1 MARPRARSLRILA
14 FFALAPVVLAAGASS
29 AACRGILGIEDLPL
43 RVDSGATTPDAD
55 VDGGPDAPTCPA
67 EPKGCDP
74 ACKRD
79 FCDDFDQ
86 DGQAPGTRWTA
97 PAGFTNPVT
106 RGDASVSL
114 GAPFSSPP
122 ASLGVDLGDPNKGS
136 YGMLMHQL
144 DFRKEHPEPA
154 KLRGLFL
161 TASVR
166 VDDLL
171 FTNAAG
177 SPLPDGG
184 AAAVLGLLR
193 PDGIPLKGL
202 AILFTD
208 DTAYLNVS
216 EDVLGGTTQSRLV
229 DLKAPV
235 ELKSVRHNWVK
246 VEIFVGTRDRA
257 VARGYEQC
265 TTAPETMVAAA
276 ALATRKLGSGCV
288 GLPPSLAD
296 AWLEKPVFLTGTLMF
311 GAGHGAIRVD
321 DATAEFDA
329 E

>member
-1 MARPRARSLRILA
+1 MR
-14 FFALAPVVLAAGASS
+14 ALALLAALAGGVGAL

-43 RVDSGATTPDAD
+43 RVDAGGTTPDVD

-74 ACKRD
+74 ACRRD

-86 DGQAPGTRWTA
+86 DGQAPGTRWVA

-106 RGDASVSL
+106 RGDASVTI

-122 ASLGVDLGDPNKGS
+122 ASLGVDLGDPAKSS

-144 DFRKEHPEPA
+144 DFRVAHPEPQ
-154 KLRGLFL
+154 KLRGLNL

-166 VDDLL
+166 VDDLV

-177 SPLPDGG
+177 SPLPDAG

-202 AILFTD
+202 AILFAE

-216 EDVLGGTTQSRLV
+216 EDVLGGTTQSRTV
-229 DLKAPV
+229 DLRTPV
-235 ELKSVRHNWVK
+235 SLKSVRRNWVK

-257 VARGYEQC
+257 VARGYGEC
-265 TTAPETMVAAA
+265 SSAPETMVAAA
-276 ALATRKLGSGCV
+276 SLATKKLGAGCV
-288 GLPPSLAD
+288 GMPPSLAD